1 MGARQRGGSLA
12 SAAMKKRVHILSRVN
27 AANVSK
33 AGSTYTIRDVCG
45 AVDEIVMN
53 GLLYP
58 ADELAKG
65 APTLEGKPAP
75 AGHPRDA
82 QGRAI
87 SALNGDALLNA
98 YIGAI
103 CRNARH
109 QGGRTMVDVVVNEA
123 QARAHPDGTKLVERL
138 DAALDGT
145 NVEPIHV
152 STGLM
157 LEAVNAAGES
167 RGRRYRA
174 VATKID
180 YDHLAILLNE
190 RGAGTPDDG
199 VGLFLNADGTEQEIE
214 RAELPTEPEDR
225 RAEGWK
231 AWLMRL
237 IGNGSELSFDQITSG
252 LYAKLDEGAWVQE
265 VFDRYAIWR
274 DRDGLLWKQD
284 YTVSSDGSVAWS
296 GTAREVRREVTYKE
310 VTNRQE
316 HDPVK
321 ELIIN
326 ALRAA
331 GIATDG
337 KTDEQLLRD
346 FEALKLQPVQ
356 TKLDAANSKIAEHE
370 AEARAA
376 EDREVSALATELA
389 TNSTLTVDDLKKLGA
404 ARLRELKAKAAPVS
418 PGAAGAPADEF
429 AGYSINSHLE
439 AK

>member
-1 MGARQRGGSLA
+1 MTQ
-12 SAAMKKRVHILSRVN
+12 KRVHIRSQVN

-33 AGSTYTIRDVCG
+33 AGTTYTIRDVCG

-58 ADELAKG
+58 ADQLAAG

-82 QGRAI
+82 SGRAI
-87 SALNGDALLNA
+87 SALNGDALLSS
-98 YIGAI
+98 YIGAV

-109 QGGRTMVDVVVNEA
+109 VGGRTMVDVVVNEA
-123 QARAHPDGTKLVERL
+123 QAKAHADGLKLLERL

-145 NVEPIHV
+145 NAEPIHV

-157 LEAVNAAGES
+157 LEAVNAPGES
-167 RGRRYRA
+167 RGRKYVA
-174 VATKID
+174 VATNLH

-199 VGLFLNADGTEQEIE
+199 VGMFLNADGSEIPVE
-214 RAELPTEPEDR
+214 AVDLPAEAEDR

-237 IGNGSELSFDQITSG
+237 IGNGGAEVSFDAITSG
-252 LYAKLDEGAWVQE
+252 LYATLGEGAWVQE

-274 DRDGLLWKQD
+274 DRDGRLWQQD
-284 YTVSSDGSVAWS
+284 YAVSSDGSVAWS
-296 GTAREVRREVTYKE
+296 GTAREVRREVTYIE
-310 VTNRQE
+310 VNHRQE
-316 HDPVK
+316 QDPVK

-346 FEALKLQPVQ
+346 FEALKLQPLQ
-356 TKLDAANSKIAEHE
+356 TALTAANSKIAEHE
-370 AEARAA
+370 AAARAA
-376 EDREVSALATELA
+376 EEAEVATLATELA
-389 TNSTLTVDDLKKLGA
+389 TNSALTVDDLKKLGA
-404 ARLRELKAKAAPVS
+404 ARLRELKAKAAPVT
-418 PGAAGAPADEF
+418 PGGTGGKPKTVADVFVNHRLAHEAAGET
-429 AGYSINSHLE
+429 
-439 AK
+439 K

>member
-1 MGARQRGGSLA
+1 MQ
-12 SAAMKKRVHILSRVN
+12 KRVHILSRVN

-87 SALNGDALLNA
+87 SALNGDALLSA

-109 QGGRTMVDVVVNEA
+109 EGGRTMVDVIVNEA
-123 QARAHPDGTKLVERL
+123 QARAHPDGTRLVERL

-145 NVEPIHV
+145 NGEPIHV

-157 LEAVNAAGES
+157 LEAVNASGES
-167 RGRRYRA
+167 RGRKYTA
-174 VATKID
+174 VATHLQ

-237 IGNGSELSFDQITSG
+237 IGNGADISFDQITSG
-252 LYAKLDEGAWVQE
+252 LYATLAEGAWVQE
-265 VFDRYAIWR
+265 VFDRYAVWR
-274 DRDGLLWKQD
+274 DRDGRLWRQD

-296 GTAREVRREVTYKE
+296 GTAQEVRREVSYKP

-316 HDPVK
+316 NDPVK
-321 ELIIN
+321 DLIIN

-337 KTDEQLLRD
+337 KPDEQLLRD
-346 FEALKLQPVQ
+346 FEALK
-356 TKLDAANSKIAEHE
+356 TKPHADALTAANSKIAEFE

-376 EDREVSALATELA
+376 EDREVSALAAELA
-389 TNSTLTVDDLKKLGA
+389 TNSALTVDDLKKLGA
-404 ARLRELKAKAAPVS
+404 ARLRELKAKAAPVT
-418 PGAAGAPADEF
+418 PGGTGGKPKTVADVFVNHRLAHEAAGET
-429 AGYSINSHLE
+429 
-439 AK
+439 K

>member
-1 MGARQRGGSLA
+1 MT
-12 SAAMKKRVHILSRVN
+12 KKRVHILSRVN

-87 SALNGDALLNA
+87 SALNGDALLSA

-109 QGGRTMVDVVVNEA
+109 EGGRTMVDVIVNEA
-123 QARAHPDGTKLVERL
+123 QARAHPDGTRLVERL

-145 NVEPIHV
+145 NGEPIHV

-157 LEAVNAAGES
+157 LEAVNASGES
-167 RGRRYRA
+167 RGRKYTA
-174 VATKID
+174 VATHLQ

-237 IGNGSELSFDQITSG
+237 IGNGADISFDQITSG
-252 LYAKLDEGAWVQE
+252 LYATLAEGAWVQE
-265 VFDRYAIWR
+265 VFDRYAVWR
-274 DRDGLLWKQD
+274 DRDGRLWRQD

-296 GTAREVRREVTYKE
+296 GTAQEVRREVSYKP

-316 HDPVK
+316 NDPVK
-321 ELIIN
+321 DLIIN

-337 KTDEQLLRD
+337 KPDEQLLRD
-346 FEALKLQPVQ
+346 FEALK
-356 TKLDAANSKIAEHE
+356 TKPHADALTAANSKIAEFE

-376 EDREVSALATELA
+376 EDREVSALAAELA
-389 TNSTLTVDDLKKLGA
+389 TNSALTVDDLKKLGA
-404 ARLRELKAKAAPVS
+404 PRLRELKAKAAPVA
-418 PGAAGAPADEF
+418 PAAPGAPADEF